1 MTSFALGVY
10 VFQKYGSAAAVSL
23 VTLLAFLPTIL
34 LSPVGGVLAD
44 RFDRR
49 LMMMCGDLFSAFGL
63 VFILV
68 NALLGSLELWMICVG
83 VTISAVFVSLLEP
96 AYKATITDLLT
107 GDEYAKASGLVQL
120 ASAAKYLI
128 SPLLAGIILGFA
140 DIRLILIIDI
150 STILITVLS
159 VAFVRKSI
167 VEKVVEKAA
176 FHPLK
181 ELKEGWDVVT
191 KNKGIMELILLM
203 AFVCF
208 NVGFLQ
214 TLLSPMILSFADS
227 KTLGII
233 ESISAIGM
241 LIGSL
246 IIGALSIKKNFVN
259 IMAISL
265 LINGVFMALVGSTA
279 NAKVIVVTGILFFAT
294 LPFVNTSADTLA
306 RLNIPNEVQGRA
318 WGVIGV
324 LSQLGYIIAYAI
336 SGPLADNVFC
346 PLLVEDGIL
355 AESIG
360 KIIGVGKGRGIGL
373 MFILAGIF
381 IVVISFLLL
390 KNKNI
395 RQMEMRDESCGG
407 Q

>member
-49 LMMMCGDLFSAFGL
+49 LMMICGDLFSALGL

-68 NALLGSLELWMICVG
+68 NALQNNLELWMICVG
-83 VTISAVFVSLLEP
+83 VTISAIFVSLLEP

-120 ASAAKYLI
+120 ASAAKFLI
-128 SPLLAGIILGFA
+128 SPFLAGIILGFS
-140 DIRLILIIDI
+140 DIRLILVIDI
-150 STILITVLS
+150 STIIITVLAVS
-159 VAFVRKSI
+159 IVRKGI
-167 VEKVVEKAA
+167 VEKVVDKTA
-176 FHPLK
+176 FHPLR

-241 LIGSL
+241 LIGSV

-265 LINGVFMALVGSTA
+265 LINGVFMALLGSTTDS
-279 NAKVIVVTGILFFAT
+279 KFIVVTGILFFAT

-336 SGPLADNVFC
+336 SGLLADKVFC
-346 PLLVEDGIL
+346 PLFVENGAL
-355 AESIG
+355 AGNIG
-360 KIIGVGKGRGIGL
+360 KLIGVGKGRGIGF
-373 MFILAGIF
+373 MFIIAGVF
-381 IVVISFLLL
+381 IAVISFLLL
-390 KNKNI
+390 RSKNI
-395 RQMEMRDESCGG
+395 RQMEMRDE
-407 Q
+407 